1 MSYTAQQLITESWFL
16 SGIVARN
23 LQDVTGDQISE
34 GLRLLNSLL
43 NFMQVQTEYLPYY
56 TYNQDISCVAGQ
68 EVYFIPN
75 CASITTLSFNFQN
88 VRYAMQPQTL
98 VSYFGSTRVNN
109 ITTLPFNW
117 TYMREVGGVNL
128 YLYFIPDQ
136 NYPLNI
142 LGKFYLLDVVLSQDL
157 ALTVDTS
164 YIEFLRWSLADYMA
178 TEYGV
183 SLTPRQMEILT
194 SYKRKLMYMSPPDL
208 TVSKQSVLCSHSSPV
223 NLQTVGI
230 YTGYVPS

>member
-1 MSYTAQQLITESWFL
+1 MAYTAQTLITESWYL

-23 LQDVTGDQISE
+23 LQDVTGDQITE

-43 NFMQVQTEYLPYY
+43 NFMQIQTEYLPYY
-56 TYNQDISCVAGQ
+56 TYNQEVQCVAGQ
-68 EVYFIPN
+68 EKYFIPN
-75 CASITTLSFNFQN
+75 LASIMTLSFNFQD
-88 VRYAMQPQTL
+88 VRYSMQPQTL
-98 VSYFGSTRVNN
+98 TSYFGSTRVNN
-109 ITTLPFNW
+109 IQTLPFNW
-117 TYMREVGGVNL
+117 TFMRSVGGMDL

-142 LGKFYLLDVVLSQDL
+142 LGKFYLLDVTLNQDL

-183 SLTPRQMEILT
+183 SLNPRQLEILA
-194 SYKRKLMYMSPPDL
+194 SYKRKLMYMSPTDL
-208 TVSKQSVLCSHSSPV
+208 TVAKQSVLCSGSSPV